1 MIFFDKKLYLRALTI
16 KKHKTMKKIYLVL
29 IMLLVGS
36 TTFAQRNIKLNM
48 YVLKPAMDTNIT
60 TSSTQSPFYA
70 IQNASST
77 VADSIAKGDTI
88 FYYTPSTP
96 SGYVSYI
103 TAPFTIKMDS
113 VVYINGGSVPYA
125 SIVSL
130 FNLSATTLVNA
141 PFTSNT
147 QYCWYIVLDTVKV
160 GPSNPAI
167 ATVKATNDTGRVWI
181 NKGTDIKE
189 LIQKVALSTYP
200 NPAVNELSFDYNFL
214 NNSDATARISDV
226 AGRAV
231 LVKEFEKNYVGNQ
244 KFSLDI
250 SSLTTGVYFL
260 EFVVGDTKSI
270 SKFNVQK

>member
-1 MIFFDKKLYLRALTI
+1 
-16 KKHKTMKKIYLVL
+16 MKKIYLVL
-29 IMLLVGS
+29 IMLLVGA
-36 TTFAQRNIKLNM
+36 TTFAQRNLKLTM

-60 TSSTQSPFYA
+60 TSSTQSPLYA
-70 IQNASST
+70 IQNTSAT
-77 VADSIAKGDTI
+77 VADSVAKGDTL

-130 FNLSATTLVNA
+130 FNMSLTLVNA

-147 QYCWYIVLDTVKV
+147 QYYWYMVLDTVKA
-160 GPSNPAI
+160 GTGNPAI
-167 ATVKATNDTGRVWI
+167 ATVKGTSDTGRVWI
-181 NKGTDIKE
+181 NKTTAIKE
-189 LIQKVALSTYP
+189 VAQKVAIATYP

-214 NNSDATARISDV
+214 DNSDATARISDV
-226 AGRAV
+226 AGRTV

-244 KFSLDI
+244 KFNLDI
-250 SSLTTGVYFL
+250 STLNTGVYFL

-270 SKFNVQK
+270 SKFSVQK